1 MEEEIASLEGD
12 FDGIEERA
20 KDEIE
25 ALGDFEKIKAAGK
38 TALLVA
44 GFPKIPAKIK
54 EAVTDIRFE
63 IQSLKELQKTLNG
76 NLA

>member
-1 MEEEIASLEGD
+1 MEEEIAGLEGD
-12 FDGIEERA
+12 FDGIEDRA

-25 ALGDFEKIKAAGK
+25 ALDEFAKIKAVAK
-38 TALLVA
+38 TGLLVA
-44 GFPKIPAKIK
+44 GFPKIPAKIR

-76 NLA
+76 NMA